1 MKSKFQLLGLM
12 LIIFLLY
19 GIVGHMEYKQDMRE
33 KAWAN
38 SVQALELEQEK
49 IQLEIEETR
58 EKLLKAEEQIRAH
71 NLLIWD
77 IRDRLHLDLELQL
90 EEEEV

>member
-58 EKLLKAEEQIRAH
+58 EKLLKAEVQIRAH

-90 EEEEV
+90 EELDY

>member
-1 MKSKFQLLGLM
+1 MKKLY
-12 LIIFLLY
+12 IFLAIAYILIAY
-19 GIVGHMEYKQDMRE
+19 CIVENMDAKMYMKEE
-33 KAWAN
+33 AWKE
-38 SVQALELEQEK
+38 STQALELEQQK

-58 EKLLKAEEQIRAH
+58 EKLLKAEDQIRAH

-90 EEEEV
+90 EELDY

>member
-77 IRDRLHLDLELQL
+77 IRDRLHLDLELEL
-90 EEEEV
+90 GN